1 MLSAMPPIKTMQTLF
16 NSFSTT
22 MQIQTIKIKQNI
34 AIVAYRQT
42 GRNTLHI
49 ACFQGCNEVVEVLVN
64 SGKVEDINA
73 RTQVTIP
80 TWGHHQDNRDVLSLA
95 ISGGCNVRTVAELV
109 FHGASLNVVDEVL
122 LLVCF
127 SPS

>member
-1 MLSAMPPIKTMQTLF
+1 
-16 NSFSTT
+16 
-22 MQIQTIKIKQNI
+22 
-34 AIVAYRQT
+34 
-42 GRNTLHI
+42 
-49 ACFQGCNEVVEVLVN
+49 
-64 SGKVEDINA
+64 
-73 RTQVTIP
+73 
-80 TWGHHQDNRDVLSLA
+80 VLSLA